1 MTPDAPDAGAFR
13 AAIGLAT
20 EPDGP
25 SEAITAL
32 VDTGATYTLVPAPI
46 LRRLGVEPIGRQTF
60 LIADGSRVEREIGE
74 VTILLGDRRR
84 TTVVVFGDD
93 GAEPLLGAVTME
105 EFGLGV
111 DPVRRRLVPVDGYL
125 VGLRPE
131 ATGAT
136 IGLGA
141 EGAR

>member
-46 LRRLGVEPIGRQTF
+46 LRRLGVEPISRQTF
-60 LIADGSRVEREIGE
+60 RVADGSRVEQEIGW
-74 VTILLGDRRR
+74 LLVRIDGEERP
-84 TTVVVFGDD
+84 TVVVFGDD

-111 DPVRRRLVPVDGYL
+111 DPVRRRLGPVDGYL

-131 ATGAT
+131 AAGAAV
-136 IGLGA
+136 GLGA

>member
-1 MTPDAPDAGAFR
+1 MGTFR

-20 EPDGP
+20 EPGGP
-25 SEAITAL
+25 FEALTAL

-60 LIADGSRVEREIGE
+60 HVADGSRVEREIGW
-74 VTILLGDRRR
+74 LLVRIDGEERP
-84 TTVVVFGDD
+84 TVVVFGDD

-111 DPVRRRLVPVDGYL
+111 DPVRRRLAPVDRHL

-131 ATGAT
+131 G
-136 IGLGA
+136 GQP
-141 EGAR
+141 

>member
-13 AAIGLAT
+13 ASVGLAT

-60 LIADGSRVEREIGE
+60 HVADGSRVEREIGW
-74 VTILLGDRRR
+74 LLVRIDGEERP
-84 TTVVVFGDD
+84 TVVVFGDD

-111 DPVRRRLVPVDGYL
+111 DPVRRRLVPVGGYL

-131 ATGAT
+131 G
-136 IGLGA
+136 G
-141 EGAR
+141 RP

>member
-1 MTPDAPDAGAFR
+1 MGTFHQ
-13 AAIGLAT
+13 AIGLAT
-20 EPDGP
+20 EPGGP
-25 SEAITAL
+25 SEALTAL

-60 LIADGSRVEREIGE
+60 LIADGSRVEREIGW
-74 VTILLGDRRR
+74 LLVRIDGEERP
-84 TTVVVFGDD
+84 TVVVFGDD

-125 VGLRPE
+125 VGLRP
-131 ATGAT
+131 GS
-136 IGLGA
+136 GQP
-141 EGAR
+141 

>member
-1 MTPDAPDAGAFR
+1 MGTFHQ
-13 AAIGLAT
+13 AIGLAP
-20 EPDGP
+20 EPGGP
-25 SEAITAL
+25 SEALTAL

-60 LIADGSRVEREIGE
+60 LIADGSRVEREVGWLLVRIDGE
-74 VTILLGDRRR
+74 ERP
-84 TTVVVFGDD
+84 TVVVFGDD

-131 ATGAT
+131 G
-136 IGLGA
+136 GQP
-141 EGAR
+141 